1 MNQYKKI
8 SLKPKKDESLKRFHP
23 WVFSGAIASL
33 PDNIEEGDVVEVYA
47 HDDTF
52 LGVGHY
58 QIGTI
63 AVRILSFQEREI
75 DASFFEERLREAY
88 QMRDSIGLVRPDN
101 NTYRLVHGEGDM
113 LEIGRAHV

>member
-8 SLKPKKDESLKRFHP
+8 RLKPKKDESLKRFHP

-33 PDNIEEGDVVEVYA
+33 ANNVEEGEVVEVYA

-63 AVRILSFQEREI
+63 AVRILSFEQREI
-75 DASFFEERLREAY
+75 DTDFFVERLQDAY
-88 QMRDSIGLVRPDN
+88 QMRQAINLVRDDN
-101 NTYRLVHGEGDM
+101 NTYRL
-113 LEIGRAHV
+113 EIGRASCRERV